1 MPDALASLKQKLAD
15 VNALRSAVAIMDWD
29 HQTYMPEGGA
39 EARAEHVGILT
50 RLEHEMFVS
59 DETQGLLANAQPNG
73 DEEAAMLRIVRRE
86 MKLKTRLPAEFVE
99 RKTKLQSLGHQ
110 VWVEARSNN
119 DFKKFEPTL
128 AELLEMARQEA
139 EYLGYEG
146 HIYNALLDQYEE
158 GATVADVKAMF
169 EAIKGPQV
177 ALLKEIAAQPK
188 VDDSWLYGNWD
199 ETKQRAFTEMLAA
212 AVGFDFNRGRQDTAA
227 HPFCTGWS
235 VGDIRLTTRFK
246 DYLGSAVFGTLHEAG
261 HGMYEQGSP
270 MAWDRTP
277 LAGGVSLG
285 IHESQSR
292 TWENIV
298 GRSKAFWSRFL
309 PDLQSAF
316 PAIADKDLE
325 TFYRGINKVEPS
337 FIRVE
342 ADELTYNLHILTR
355 FELECD
361 LLTGSLAVTDLPEAW
376 NAKYEA
382 YLGIRPRSDAEG
394 CLQDVHWSAGLIGY
408 FPTYSMG
415 NVISY
420 QIWNALKRDLG
431 DTDALMLKGEFAP
444 ILEWLRS
451 KVYSKGR
458 SVPPKQLVEQ
468 VTGKP
473 MDASDYLEGLGAKYR
488 EIYQL

>member
-1 MPDALASLKQKLAD
+1 MEALKQRLAD
-15 VNALRSAVAIMDWD
+15 VNALRSAIAIMDWD

-39 EARAEHVGILT
+39 AARAEHLGILT
-50 RLEHEMFVS
+50 RLEHELFVA
-59 DETQGLLANAQPNG
+59 DETQSLLEKAQPAS
-73 DEEAAMLRIVRRE
+73 DEDTAMLRIIGRE
-86 MKLKTRLPAEFVE
+86 MKLKTKLPADFVE
-99 RKTKLQSLGHQ
+99 KKTKLQSLGHQ
-110 VWVEARSNN
+110 VWVEARSKN
-119 DFKKFEPTL
+119 DFPSFAPTL
-128 AELLEMARQEA
+128 KELYEIARQEA
-139 EYLGYEG
+139 ELLGYEG

-158 GATVADVKAMF
+158 GATVDDVRSMF

-177 ALLKEIAAQPK
+177 ALLKEIAAQPA
-188 VDDSWLYGNWD
+188 VDDTWLYGEWD
-199 ETKQRAFTEMLAA
+199 TEKQKSFTEMLAA
-212 AVGFDFNRGRQDTAA
+212 AIGFDFHRGRQDTAA

-235 VGDIRLTTRFK
+235 VGDIRLTTRYK
-246 DYLGSAVFGTLHEAG
+246 SYLGSAIFGTLHEAG

-298 GRSKAFWSRFL
+298 GRSRAFWQRFL
-309 PDLQSAF
+309 PDLQAAF
-316 PAIADKDLE
+316 PALAGKDLD
-325 TFYRGINKVEPS
+325 TFYCGINKVEPS

-361 LLTGSLAVTDLPEAW
+361 LLTGALAVEDLPEAW
-376 NAKYEA
+376 NAKYET
-382 YLGIRPRSDAEG
+382 YLGIRPSTDSEG

-420 QIWNALKRDLG
+420 QIWRALERDLG
-431 DTDALMLKGEFAP
+431 DTDGLMAKGEFAP
-444 ILEWLRS
+444 ILNWLREN
-451 KVYSKGR
+451 VYSKGK
-458 SVPPKQLVEQ
+458 SIPPKQLVKQ
-468 VTGKP
+468 VTGKA
-473 MDASDYLEGLGAKYR
+473 MDPTDYLEGLSAKYR
-488 EIYQL
+488 QIYGI

>member
-1 MPDALASLKQKLAD
+1 MPAEMEALKQRLAD
-15 VNALRSAVAIMDWD
+15 VNALRSAIAIMDWD

-39 EARAEHVGILT
+39 AARAEHLGILT
-50 RLEHEMFVS
+50 RLEHELFVA
-59 DETQGLLANAQPNG
+59 DETQSLLEKAQPAS
-73 DEEAAMLRIVRRE
+73 DEDTAMLRIIGRE
-86 MKLKTRLPAEFVE
+86 MKLKTKLPADFVE
-99 RKTKLQSLGHQ
+99 KKTKLQSLGHQ
-110 VWVEARSNN
+110 VWVEARSKN
-119 DFKKFEPTL
+119 DFPSFAPTL
-128 AELLEMARQEA
+128 KELYEIARQEA
-139 EYLGYEG
+139 ELLGYEG

-158 GATVADVKAMF
+158 GATVDDVRSMF

-177 ALLKEIAAQPK
+177 ALLKEIAAQPA
-188 VDDSWLYGNWD
+188 VDDTWLYGEWD
-199 ETKQRAFTEMLAA
+199 TEKQKSFTEMLAA
-212 AVGFDFNRGRQDTAA
+212 AIGFDFHRGRQDTAA

-235 VGDIRLTTRFK
+235 VGDIRLTTRYK
-246 DYLGSAVFGTLHEAG
+246 SYLGSAIFGTLHEAG

-298 GRSKAFWSRFL
+298 GRSRAFWQRFL
-309 PDLQSAF
+309 PDLQAAF
-316 PAIADKDLE
+316 PALAGKDLD
-325 TFYRGINKVEPS
+325 TFYCGINKVEPS

-361 LLTGSLAVTDLPEAW
+361 LLTGALAVEDLPEAW
-376 NAKYEA
+376 NAKYET
-382 YLGIRPRSDAEG
+382 YLGIRPSTDSEG

-420 QIWNALKRDLG
+420 QIWRALERDLG
-431 DTDALMLKGEFAP
+431 DTDGLMAKGEFAP
-444 ILEWLRS
+444 ILNWLREN
-451 KVYSKGR
+451 VYSKGK
-458 SVPPKQLVEQ
+458 SIPPKQLVKQ
-468 VTGKP
+468 VTGKA
-473 MDASDYLEGLGAKYR
+473 MDPTDYLEGLSAKYR
-488 EIYQL
+488 QIYGI